1 MFFATFFT
9 RQGRLRGTGSGVEAD
24 VRRMAVENDCLLV
37 EGDWQGHYLPDA
49 ASPPVPLAVLTVPTL
64 TAERTLDFG
73 FRVQGD
79 HVTVDNR
86 NYYLDADEPL
96 VVQFDTPGK
105 YELSADLL
113 GFRPSR
119 FTVIVP

>member
-9 RQGRLRGTGSGVEAD
+9 RQGRLRGTGSGVEDD

-37 EGDWQGHYLPDA
+37 EGDWQGHYLPNA
-49 ASPPVPLAVLTVPTL
+49 ALHPVPLAELVVPEL
-64 TAERTLDFG
+64 SAEQTLDFG
-73 FRVQGD
+73 LRAQGD

-96 VVQFDTPGK
+96 LVQFDTPGK
-105 YELSADLL
+105 YELSVELL
-113 GFRPSR
+113 GVQPCR
-119 FTVIVP
+119 FTVVVP